1 MTKMFRTLLTS
12 TVAVAG
18 AIAVSAP
25 ASAAVLSFDDISASG
40 VPVQNGYQ
48 GFNWTDVYVINGANR
63 GDGYAAGV
71 VSAPNVIYNGFG
83 NLATVSSAN
92 GFTLGSAFFTAAFVD
107 QAVTVIGYNG
117 STQVFSD
124 TFNTLRS
131 GPTFHSFNSSSI
143 TSFTFR
149 AGNGNQVVIDNLT
162 LNAGAVPETATW
174 GMMIAGFGLMGA
186 SMRYRRRSAKVT
198 FA

>member
-1 MTKMFRTLLTS
+1 
-12 TVAVAG
+12 
-18 AIAVSAP
+18 
-25 ASAAVLSFDDISASG
+25 
-40 VPVQNGYQ
+40 
-48 GFNWTDVYVINGANR
+48 
-63 GDGYAAGV
+63 
-71 VSAPNVIYNGFG
+71 
-83 NLATVSSAN
+83 
-92 GFTLGSAFFTAAFVD
+92 
-107 QAVTVIGYNG
+107 YNG

-131 GPTFHSFNSSSI
+131 GPTFHSFNSSNI